1 MARARAAVRTVV
13 TSTPEI
19 RRVTL
24 ISPYALS
31 VFGGVQE
38 QVLSMSREL
47 SRRGHEV
54 QIIAPDVT
62 DVARYDTPAR
72 VERVGRLLSVPAN
85 GSRAPLALSAHASR
99 VALELVTA
107 FSPDVVHFHEPFA
120 PRVGWRTLRAH
131 GYASVATFHRSGE
144 GLAVSLAAP
153 LLRRLAT
160 NLDVCAAVSDM
171 AASTAHASCGVVPRV
186 LFNGFETRRF
196 VEFAREPQ
204 EVTTL
209 VVVGR
214 LEARK
219 GVATAIAA
227 LRIHNDR
234 QERPW
239 KLVVIGDGPQR
250 VSLVQAA
257 GVDDAVRFLG
267 SVTDEEKRR
276 WYRRA
281 DVVIAPATHGE
292 SFGLILLEAMA
303 SETRVVASGIPGYR
317 DAAGTHAVLFN
328 AGQSDDLERAIDVA
342 LASRDGSTLA
352 SAREHAENWSMRR
365 LVDDYL
371 AVYQDAREQFAAL
384 G

>member
-1 MARARAAVRTVV
+1 
-13 TSTPEI
+13 
-19 RRVTL
+19 
-24 ISPYALS
+24 
-31 VFGGVQE
+31 
-38 QVLSMSREL
+38 
-47 SRRGHEV
+47 
-54 QIIAPDVT
+54 
-62 DVARYDTPAR
+62 
-72 VERVGRLLSVPAN
+72 
-85 GSRAPLALSAHASR
+85 
-99 VALELVTA
+99 
-107 FSPDVVHFHEPFA
+107 
-120 PRVGWRTLRAH
+120 
-131 GYASVATFHRSGE
+131 
-144 GLAVSLAAP
+144 
-153 LLRRLAT
+153 
-160 NLDVCAAVSDM
+160 
-171 AASTAHASCGVVPRV
+171 V
-186 LFNGFETRRF
+186 LFNGFETGRF

-204 EVTTL
+204 DATTL

-227 LRIHNDR
+227 LRLHNDR

-239 KLVVIGDGPQR
+239 QLVVIGDGPQR
-250 VSLVQAA
+250 ASLVQAA

-267 SVTDEEKRR
+267 SVSDEEKRR

-317 DAAGTHAVLFN
+317 DAAGTHAVLFD
-328 AGQSDDLERAIDVA
+328 AGHSNDLERAIDVA

-352 SAREHAENWSMRR
+352 AAREYAENWSMRR

-371 AVYQDAREQFAAL
+371 AVYQEARNQFAAL